1 MEKIMQIN
9 ITGRHLD
16 TGEALRE
23 HVEDK
28 MSEAIGKYFSQQA
41 DVSVTFS
48 KAGHAFRSDCAV
60 HLNSGVYLQASGN
73 DNDIYSCFDQSVE
86 KITKQLRRYKRK
98 LKNHHASGGEAP
110 AFAGS
115 SLPSDVSAQSM
126 FEGEVLDDHAFDD
139 DAGEQLLDSDIPVVV
154 SERKA
159 DLPMINL
166 AEAID
171 LLDKGPADHI
181 LFLRKGEHGREL
193 LCLVRRRADGNI
205 GWIDLDA

>member
-1 MEKIMQIN
+1 MEKFMQIN

-23 HVEDK
+23 HVADK
-28 MSEAIGKYFSQQA
+28 MSEAIGKYFSHQA
-41 DVSVTFS
+41 DVNVTFS
-48 KAGHAFRSDCAV
+48 KAGHAFRSDCAI

-86 KITKQLRRYKRK
+86 KISKQLRRYKRK

-110 AFAGS
+110 AFAAAALSGEGS
-115 SLPSDVSAQSM
+115 PQTMFDDESLDELA
-126 FEGEVLDDHAFDD
+126 LDDDTGD
-139 DAGEQLLDSDIPVVV
+139 QLLDSDIPVVV
-154 SERKA
+154 SERKS
-159 DLPMINL
+159 DLPMMNL
-166 AEAID
+166 SEAID

-181 LFLRKGEHGREL
+181 LFVRKGEHGREL